1 MKLDSIEVIILA
13 GGKGER
19 IRPVLKETPKSLAP
33 INDHYF
39 LEILIKKLQ
48 KEGLINICL
57 CLGYKSGE
65 IISAVEKSFKELE
78 FRFHLETTPLGTGGA
93 ISSAIKSSSKESF
106 LIMNGDTFIDINLK
120 DFILN
125 SPPTTTLH
133 IASVMQEVCDRY
145 GTIDFNSA
153 YEVQQFNEKSKGL
166 KNRYINSCIYYCR
179 KNILDYFNNPIE
191 SFEKETI
198 PNILENSLVTT
209 SCHDAKFIDIGIP
222 SDLDR
227 AKTLLKDFT

>member
-13 GGKGER
+13 GGQGER
-19 IRPVLKETPKSLAP
+19 IRHVLKETPKSLAP

-57 CLGYKSGE
+57 CLGYKSEE
-65 IISAVEKSFKELE
+65 IICALENSFKELK
-78 FRFHLETTPLGTGGA
+78 FRYHVENEPLGTGGA
-93 ISSAIKSSSKESF
+93 ISSAIRTSSYESF
-106 LIMNGDTFIDINLK
+106 LIMNGDTYVDINLK
-120 DFILN
+120 DFILC
-125 SPPTTTLH
+125 SPQTSVLH
-133 IASVMQEVCDRY
+133 IASVKQESCDRY
-145 GTIDFNSA
+145 GTIEFNSA
-153 YEVQQFNEKSKGL
+153 NEVLQFNEKRKGL
-166 KNRYINSCIYYCR
+166 KNRYINSGLYYCR
-179 KNILDYFNNPIE
+179 KSILDYFSNPTE

-198 PNILENSLVTT
+198 PNILKNTLVTT